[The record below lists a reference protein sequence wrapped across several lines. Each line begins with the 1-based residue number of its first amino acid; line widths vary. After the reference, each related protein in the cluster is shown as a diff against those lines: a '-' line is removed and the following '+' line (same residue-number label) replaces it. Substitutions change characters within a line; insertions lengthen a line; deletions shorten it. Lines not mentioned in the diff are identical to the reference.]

1 MGKEKI
7 QATSGSGMRIDYIG
21 NSILHTPTRD
31 H

>member
-1 MGKEKI
+1 MGEKI

-21 NSILHTPTRD
+21 NYILHTPTRD